1 MKKNKLP
8 PPKPVNKNTKHKPA
22 VVKFGAAQWLTLGLI
37 LLAVLL
43 AYGPS
48 FKKDFI
54 NYDDDWYIYDNP
66 WVTSFSAASGL
77 GMFAEYYFGQY
88 SPLPMYFL
96 GILYSIAGNET
107 FLYNLMAVLLH
118 LINIALVCWLVF
130 RLNAS
135 RFIALATAALFGVC
149 TLQVE
154 SVAWASAA
162 FKTGFCVA
170 FFLLSLITYDSYL
183 SSGKLKFY
191 FLSLLFFLFSF
202 LSKEQA
208 VALSLSVLCI
218 DYLKQRNLLSKKVI
232 LEKIPYFALAAAFGI
247 ITLLATKSNHD
258 ALTYSTFTFPERILH
273 ACYAVAEYFIKLVV
287 PYKLS
292 AYYPYTASKNFSFW
306 YYLHPVIVAGIIYL
320 FVRSLKKNKL
330 VAFGFL
336 FFAANIL
343 FTLVLQVVSV
353 REVVMADRYV
363 YVSSIGFFM
372 LTSVSLKNLMEKNP
386 PYRNTIFGTL
396 IAYLLVMTG
405 ITFQRTKVWKNTQSL
420 LENNLENFTAPLPLV
435 NLGVEY
441 KRQGFLDKAMNLYN
455 KSILLYPDYGL
466 AYVNRGNIYS
476 DSGRDSLALADY
488 NKAIELKTETPNVYA
503 NRAGVYG
510 RNGKLDRALA
520 DLERALKIDS
530 NFANAYLNRAIAY
543 FELKD
548 FKNAIAD
555 YTRFLRRRPDDAG
568 VYCDRGVAYQNL
580 GDDDNAIRDI
590 NKAIQLSPN
599 NGIYYLNRSYSY
611 LRMGKKD
618 LALSDAMTAR
628 NLGTRVGDDYFNQLR
643 SN

>member
-1 MKKNKLP
+1 MKKNKIHT
-8 PPKPVNKNTKHKPA
+8 PKPANKNTKQKQA
-22 VVKFGAAQWLTLGLI
+22 VVTFGATQWLLLGLI
-37 LLAVLL
+37 LFTVLL

-66 WVTSFSAASGL
+66 FVTAFSGGGGL
-77 GMFAEYYFGQY
+77 GLFTEYYFGQY

-118 LINIALVCWLVF
+118 LINIGLVCWLMF
-130 RLNAS
+130 RLNTS
-135 RFIALATAALFGVC
+135 TFIALATAALFGVC
-149 TLQVE
+149 TMQVE

-170 FFLLSLITYDSYL
+170 FFLLSLIAYTSYL

-191 FLSLLFFLFSF
+191 FASLILFTLSF

-218 DYLKQRNLLSKKVI
+218 DYLKQRKLLSKKVI
-232 LEKIPYFALAAAFGI
+232 LEKIPYFALAILFGI
-247 ITLLATKSNHD
+247 ITLMATKSNRD

-292 AYYPYTASKNFSFW
+292 AYYPYTASKNFTFW
-306 YYLHPVIVAGIIYL
+306 YYMHPVIVAGIIYL
-320 FVRSLKKNKL
+320 FIRSLKKNRA
-330 VAFGFL
+330 VAFGFM
-336 FFAANIL
+336 FFTANIL

-372 LTSVSLKNLMEKNP
+372 IASVLMKSWIEKNP
-386 PYRNTIFGTL
+386 PYRNIIFGTL
-396 IAYLLVMTG
+396 IVYLLVMSG
-405 ITFQRTKVWKNTQSL
+405 ITYQRTKVWKNTQSL

-441 KRQGFLDKAMNLYN
+441 KRQGFLDKAMTLYN
-455 KSILLYPDYGL
+455 KSIQLYPDYGL

-476 DSGRDSLALADY
+476 DNGRDSLALADY
-488 NKAIELKTETPNVYA
+488 NKAIELKTQTPNVYA

-510 RNGKLDRALA
+510 RNGKLDLALA
-520 DLERALKIDS
+520 DLEVALSLDS

-543 FELKD
+543 FEMKD

-580 GDDDNAIRDI
+580 GDDENALRDI

-611 LRMGKKD
+611 FRMGRKD

-628 NLGTRVGDDYFNQLR
+628 NLGTGVGDDYLNQLR
-643 SN
+643 TN